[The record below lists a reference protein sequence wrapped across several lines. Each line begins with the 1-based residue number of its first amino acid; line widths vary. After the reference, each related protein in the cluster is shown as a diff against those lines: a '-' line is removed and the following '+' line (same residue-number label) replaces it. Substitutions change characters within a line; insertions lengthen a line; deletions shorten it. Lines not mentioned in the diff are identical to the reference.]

1 MSPLRH
7 PGARPRG
14 SPYLYVA
21 YTYDRAPGDP
31 TMPRW
36 SDTCPT
42 PPGFD
47 NGCVVA
53 GRVSRLAPDGSEPV
67 LLEDFCDQSASHSM
81 GALAFG
87 PDGALYVSAGDG
99 AAYNRADYGGTG
111 DPANPCAD
119 PPGGAGHALSPPTSP
134 GGALRAQS
142 YRRSGNQVP
151 LDGAILRVDPDTGA
165 ATAGNPGGPD
175 AQRRRIVAYGFRN
188 PF

>member
-7 PGARPRG
+7 TGARPRG

-47 NGCVVA
+47 NGCVVT
-53 GRVSRLAPDGSEPV
+53 GRVSRLAPDGSETV
-67 LLEDFCDQSASHSM
+67 LLEDFCDQAASHSM
-81 GALAFG
+81 DTLDFG

-99 AAYNRADYGGTG
+99 AGYDSADYGATG
-111 DPANPCAD
+111 DPPNPCGD
-119 PPGGAGHALSPPTSP
+119 PPGGPGTALSPPTAL

-142 YRRSGNQVP
+142 YRRAPGLPVS
-151 LDGAILRVDPDTGA
+151 LDGAVLRIDPDTGA
-165 ATAGNPGGPD
+165 AAAGNPGGPD
-175 AQRRRIVAYGFRN
+175 
-188 PF
+188 P